1 MEADMTSPAELSRF
15 LAELGDRRERLLQLV
30 DPDDGDRAAL
40 LKELTE
46 LSEQLIVADEE
57 LRVQQEELVAA
68 QQQVRSVAHQRDL
81 LRQAATNPYVVTD
94 LRGVVLHANRAA
106 EQLI

>member
-1 MEADMTSPAELSRF
+1 MGAEDSGPVQNGSVRRGRTLRRRQKKMTSPAELSRF

-57 LRVQQEELVAA
+57 LRFQQEELAAA
-68 QQQVRSVAHQRDL
+68 QQQVRSVAHQR
-81 LRQAATNPYVVTD
+81 
-94 LRGVVLHANRAA
+94 
-106 EQLI
+106 